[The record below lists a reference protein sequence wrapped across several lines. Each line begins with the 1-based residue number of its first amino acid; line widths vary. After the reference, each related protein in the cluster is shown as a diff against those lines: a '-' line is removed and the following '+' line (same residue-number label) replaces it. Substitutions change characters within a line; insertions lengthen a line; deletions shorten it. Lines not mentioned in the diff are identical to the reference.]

1 MFFIFLMTALL
12 GGFLAGRGLADGDG
26 GIAVLGVCVAV
37 VSWIALGYVGF
48 PA

>member
-12 GGFLAGRGLADGDG
+12 GGFLVGRGLSDGDG
-26 GIAVLGVCVAV
+26 GVAFLGLAIVIVSCIANGF
-37 VSWIALGYVGF
+37 VGF